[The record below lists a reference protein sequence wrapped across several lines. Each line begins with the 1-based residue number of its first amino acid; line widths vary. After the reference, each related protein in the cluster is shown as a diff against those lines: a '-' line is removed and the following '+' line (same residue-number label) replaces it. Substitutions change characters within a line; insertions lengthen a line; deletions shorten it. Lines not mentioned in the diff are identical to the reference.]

1 MERIQSDVEKGRK
14 PRKAKPHPDESDSDM
29 SEIEDSPTASNFPRY
44 GNPKPGF
51 WIDDRV
57 VMNYPEPPPP
67 KKKKK
72 KSGAAAIEEEIA
84 QPNLDK
90 YGGYPEP
97 LKVTMNFF
105 CNPKT
110 LPISKIEQARMGPE
124 SIAKPGPPSVL
135 PEAAGFA
142 FGAVAKKRRA
152 TCTGP
157 PRQKRKYQWKG
168 GVAPKRRLGH
178 VKSHWVE
185 EEGEDD
191 DDSED
196 EDEHG
201 ESNGSDDWSSDSYS
215 VLDDSG
221 DESVAEDVLMRG
233 A

>member
-14 PRKAKPHPDESDSDM
+14 PRKPKAHPDESDSDM
-29 SEIEDSPTASNFPRY
+29 SDIEDNPLASNFPRY
-44 GNPKPGF
+44 GNPRPGF

-57 VMNYPEPPPP
+57 VMNYPEPPP
-67 KKKKK
+67 KKKK
-72 KSGAAAIEEEIA
+72 KSGAAVEEEIT

-97 LKVTMNFF
+97 LKVSMNFF

-110 LPISKIEQARMGPE
+110 LPISKIERARIEQNEPE
-124 SIAKPGPPSVL
+124 SIAKPGPPPVL

-142 FGAVAKKRRA
+142 FGASVKKRRA

-178 VKSHWVE
+178 VKRDEIE
-185 EEGEDD
+185 EEEED
-191 DDSED
+191 D
-196 EDEHG
+196 EDESTS
-201 ESNGSDDWSSDSYS
+201 EDWDSDSDS
-215 VLDDSG
+215 VLGDDSG